1 MADLADRLRSAANRC
16 TRINSDV
23 ALLCERAL
31 DAAMEIDRIHA
42 TVEQLR
48 GENNTLAG
56 ILRDA
61 DKVLETIEP
70 ESSYEGL
77 LLSDL
82 RMKIAYAVAP
92 YKREGTLL

>member
-1 MADLADRLRSAANRC
+1 MSADRLAELARENERL
-16 TRINSDV
+16 
-23 ALLCERAL
+23 ALRL
-31 DAAMEIDRIHA
+31 IDL
-42 TVEQLR
+42 T

-56 ILRDA
+56 ILREA

-70 ESSYEGL
+70 ESTYEGL

-82 RMKIAYAVAP
+82 RMKIAYAVDP